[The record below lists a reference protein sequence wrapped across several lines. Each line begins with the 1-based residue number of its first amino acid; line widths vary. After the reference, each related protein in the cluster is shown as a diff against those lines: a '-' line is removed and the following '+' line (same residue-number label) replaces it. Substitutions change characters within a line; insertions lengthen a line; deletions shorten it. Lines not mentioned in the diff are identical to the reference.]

1 MLPCVTRP
9 QRVPSALI
17 FFLLETTK
25 AEGSET
31 RGEARTSVIPGAS
44 SGVRRCFRKR
54 PRPRWKDM
62 RSADRRLS
70 RYVVTMARA
79 LLLSPTPT
87 SLAFGGRGRL
97 HVASQ
102 GAKNRCSAFFAFL
115 PRSLLC
121 GLGREFVAGTCR
133 TLENPQA
140 RHHQSFMAFKFLT
153 GTEKKVFFPAGI

>member
-1 MLPCVTRP
+1 MCDSTATRA
-9 QRVPSALI
+9 VGAYFL
-17 FFLLETTK
+17 FLLETTK
-25 AEGSET
+25 GEGSET
-31 RGEARTSVIPGAS
+31 SRGEARTSVIPGAS